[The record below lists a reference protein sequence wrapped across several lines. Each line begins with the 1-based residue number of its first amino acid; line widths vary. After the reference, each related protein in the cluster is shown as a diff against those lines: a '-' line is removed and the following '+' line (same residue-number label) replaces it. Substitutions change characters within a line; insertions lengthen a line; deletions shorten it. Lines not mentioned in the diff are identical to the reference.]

1 MTSTANK
8 AIALPVQSVTA
19 TWGDALNNGPFADID
34 TILGGTLTKTL
45 TNAAVNLTV
54 AESKNGVVRLIG
66 TLTGAVLITT
76 TNVGITAIEN
86 ATTGAYA
93 VTFVNSL
100 TVGGAGIGSAVTIP
114 QGHKT
119 VVISDTTN
127 GCRVWSTSF
136 IEDLAT
142 AGVIKRSSAG
152 VVSTD
157 SGATALLFQKDNN
170 GVVLGTGIQGDL
182 YIPFACTVTA
192 VTLTADQTGSM
203 VVDLWKANYSVFPP
217 TVSNTITAAA
227 LPTLSSALKYT
238 DSTLT
243 GWTTSVSAG
252 DIIRVNINSVS
263 NVQRF
268 MLALTVTRY

>member
-1 MTSTANK
+1 MVATTNK
-8 AIALPVQSVTA
+8 AINLPVQSVTA
-19 TWGDALNNGPFADID
+19 TWGDALNNGPFTDLD

-45 TNAAVNLTV
+45 TNVAVNLTV
-54 AESKNGVVRLIG
+54 AESKNGTLRLTG

-76 TNVGITAIEN
+76 TNVGITCIEN
-86 ATTGAYA
+86 ATTGAFA
-93 VTFVNSL
+93 VTFVGSL

-127 GCRVWSTSF
+127 GSRIWSTSY

-157 SGATALLFQKDNN
+157 SGTTALLFQKDNN

-182 YIPFACTVTA
+182 YIPFACTITA

-203 VVDLWKANYSVFPP
+203 VVDLWKANYSAYPP
-217 TVSNTITAAA
+217 TVANTITAAA
-227 LPTLSSALKYT
+227 LPTISAATKYT

-243 GWTTSVSAG
+243 GWTTSVAAG

-263 NVQRF
+263 TIQRF
-268 MLALTVTRY
+268 LMALTVTRY